1 MASINDY
8 GTPGEPLNAPS
19 LNVWAEAVAAALDG
33 RVAAC
38 AAQQGS
44 TEPEHWAYVNA
55 YIWAASPGWAA
66 AWDSAVASG
75 VAEPGKDPAVIQDSM
90 ILSQVQGMLAT

>member
-1 MASINDY
+1 MDQYLTISD
-8 GTPGEPLNAPS
+8 
-19 LNVWAEAVAAALDG
+19 VAADQHMRA

-66 AWDSAVASG
+66 TWDSAVAGG

-90 ILSQVQGMLAT
+90 ILARVQGMLAT